1 MDIAENNLNS
11 SDNSKSKPNSLLKL
25 VLSDT
30 ERKEFFQ
37 SVEFLMKAIRLKFE
51 AIPKGSD
58 TNMIVKNLKEKKI
71 NYGKL
76 PNDVSEINADKSE
89 VQIEVVTGINQIKY
103 EAKVFSSLK
112 NIFEKFDSAGDN
124 LLSIN
129 KYNNKKSKKLY
140 LDVHIY
146 I

>member
-1 MDIAENNLNS
+1 MHITENNLNS
-11 SDNSKSKPNSLLKL
+11 SDISKLKPNSLLKI
-25 VLSDT
+25 VLTDS

-37 SVEFLMKAIRLKFE
+37 SVEFLMNAIRLKFQTSL
-51 AIPKGSD
+51 KVSD
-58 TNMIVKNLKEKKI
+58 TNVIVKNLKETKL

-76 PNDVSEINADKSE
+76 PNDISEINADKSQI
-89 VQIEVVTGINQIKY
+89 QIEVVTGINQIKY

-129 KYNNKKSKKLY
+129 NYSNHKSKQIY
-140 LDVHIY
+140 LDVY